1 MAKPLHMRAAPGILP
16 WLVLVILTLSFHP
29 TTGMQRDWV
38 AMRDKMVSE
47 VQYDMERVRDITG
60 RDELSPEITNAL
72 RHVERHLFVPDEY
85 MTFAYDNR
93 PLPIGRGQTISQPF
107 IVALMTE
114 LLNVD
119 KRSRVLELGT
129 GSGYQAAVL
138 GELVDEVYTIEIVV
152 PLAQVASDRLEKLG
166 YTNVHARQGDGT
178 LGWPEAAPFDGI
190 IVTAA
195 GIHIPQPL
203 LDQLVVGG
211 RLVMPVGAQNQ
222 TQQLMVITR
231 NEDGTFTE
239 ERTIPV
245 RFVPITGDNAGN

>member
-1 MAKPLHMRAAPGILP
+1 MRAAPGILP
-16 WLVLVILTLSFHP
+16 WLVLVILTLSFYP
-29 TTGMQRDWV
+29 TTGMPRDWV

-47 VQYDMERVRDITG
+47 VQYDMERVRDISG
-60 RDELSPEITNAL
+60 RNELSPEIANAL
-72 RHVERHLFVPDEY
+72 RHVERHLFVPDAY
-85 MTFAYDNR
+85 MTSAYDNR
-93 PLPIGRGQTISQPF
+93 PLPIGQGQTISQPF

-129 GSGYQAAVL
+129 GSGYQAAEL

-152 PLAQVASDRLEKLG
+152 PLARVASDRLEKLG
-166 YTNVHARQGDGT
+166 YTNIHVRQGDGT

-195 GIHIPQPL
+195 GIDIPQPL
-203 LDQLVVGG
+203 LDQLAVGG

-245 RFVPITGDNAGN
+245 RFVPITGGNAGN